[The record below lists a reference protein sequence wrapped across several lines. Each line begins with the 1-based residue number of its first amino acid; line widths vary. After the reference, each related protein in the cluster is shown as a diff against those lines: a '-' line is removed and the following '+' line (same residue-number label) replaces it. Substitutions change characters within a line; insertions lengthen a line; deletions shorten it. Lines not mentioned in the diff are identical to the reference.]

1 MPDTN
6 ELKTLQERILAGDVA
21 AVPAFRKKLRAD
33 PAALEN
39 WRVSRWPC
47 CWQRSPA

>member
-21 AVPAFRKKLRAD
+21 AVPAFRKKLLRGSCRPGELGA
-33 PAALEN
+33 
-39 WRVSRWPC
+39 
-47 CWQRSPA
+47 